1 MSARLLP
8 ILLVAFAVYLIGHG
22 DASAAGRRDASQ
34 LQLAE
39 RAQSDQA
46 TLDAMQRR
54 LDQLVPLKSSSEP
67 LLIYHLAKA
76 QAWLDFAFDARA
88 QRDNS
93 GAASEALAEANRL
106 MAQLEA
112 QANDIALDTTIVPSS
127 RKLRD
132 DIWLKAEAMKRHQSF
147 RCAASRIA
155 QFEVELVQVGRA
167 DKALGWRHARPHMQ
181 KTERLVKEAEA
192 RLDACA
198 SSVTSAAQ
206 LPPEVAKQPPAVQV
220 QSLAESV
227 HFAYRLADISA
238 PTARVLEQLAFVLR
252 TNPVLTLELQGH
264 ADRRGSARVNLA
276 LSRQRAESVAEYL
289 ASAGVPQNR
298 TTVVALGTAQPRA
311 NGSNAGDFARNRR
324 VQFVVLPAL
333 EVQLTPQETDLQI
346 ESDPIERGS
355 AKRNSKARK

>member
-8 ILLVAFAVYLIGHG
+8 ILVVAFAVYLVGHG
-22 DASAAGRRDASQ
+22 DASASARRDASQ

-39 RAQSDQA
+39 QAQSDQA

-54 LDQLVPLKSSSEP
+54 LDKLVPLKSSSEP

-88 QRDNS
+88 QHDNS

-155 QFEVELVQVGRA
+155 QFEVELVQAQA
-167 DKALGWRHARPHMQ
+167 DLARHRPAPIVLVDNVLGLGAQRNDDVEPRLH
-181 KTERLVKEAEA
+181 ERLDEPVVLRRDLAPTGEA
-192 RLDACA
+192 RWRATAGLPLGMTNTRRSA
-198 SSVTSAAQ
+198 SGSTGSTGSSPSRGSSTFA
-206 LPPEVAKQPPAVQV
+206 
-220 QSLAESV
+220 SLRIP
-227 HFAYRLADISA
+227 AYRTLWLGGTASFLAIQMQFVVRGWLAKELSSSTDSA
-238 PTARVLEQLAFVLR
+238 TTRGGSVCSLTTAFAS
-252 TNPVLTLELQGH
+252 
-264 ADRRGSARVNLA
+264 RGSA
-276 LSRQRAESVAEYL
+276 
-289 ASAGVPQNR
+289 
-298 TTVVALGTAQPRA
+298 
-311 NGSNAGDFARNRR
+311 
-324 VQFVVLPAL
+324 
-333 EVQLTPQETDLQI
+333 
-346 ESDPIERGS
+346 
-355 AKRNSKARK
+355 